1 MDSNIIGYDINSNPI
16 IDNEFIE
23 DINIALIQINQ
34 GTLETYTSEEIRQ
47 RIISSNN
54 SRYHT
59 RAAFPF

>member
-54 SRYHT
+54 SR
-59 RAAFPF
+59 